1 MENKINNSQV
11 TNELEEMTKKWMSL
25 ERKTLKHIVSLH
37 FRYGKIHCWKAL
49 FYCLLW
55 MMISANWRMEIM

>member
-37 FRYGKIHCWKAL
+37 FRYGKI
-49 FYCLLW
+49 
-55 MMISANWRMEIM
+55 S